1 MAERTVEIV
10 VGRLGRPHGIKG
22 EVSVEVRTDDPDRR
36 LAPGTVL
43 RTDPAAA
50 GPLTVATARPHS
62 GRLMLRFEGYLDRGD
77 AERLRGVLLLTDV
90 DADERPEDPEEFY
103 DRQLVGLAVVTAAG
117 DPVGELHE
125 VLHLPGQ
132 DVLSV
137 RRPDGTEALVPF
149 VAAMVPSVDLEA
161 GMVLVDPPPG
171 LLTDVPT
178 DDGE

>member
-1 MAERTVEIV
+1 
-10 VGRLGRPHGIKG
+10 
-22 EVSVEVRTDDPDRR
+22 
-36 LAPGTVL
+36 VL
-43 RTDPAAA
+43 RTDPPAA

-62 GRLMLRFEGYLDRGD
+62 GRLMLRFEGYVDRGD

-137 RRPDGTEALVPF
+137 RRPDAPEVLIPF
-149 VAAMVPSVDLEA
+149 VHAFVPEVDLD
-161 GMVLVDPPPG
+161 GGRIVVDPPPG
-171 LLTDVPT
+171 LLAELPSPDPPAA
-178 DDGE
+178 DPPSAED